1 MKKLLLIFLLFCLGC
16 SSPKYIEI
24 PIETVRTEYI
34 YRLDKDSTSK
44 LDSTYVHDSIYI
56 KEKGDTVF
64 QYKERTKYK
73 IEYQDK
79 IINKVDTILKVDS
92 IEKPIIIKEEVD
104 VNKLHWWQKGLMY
117 SGLALLIGIIFKLY
131 IKTKENVK
139 Y

>member
-131 IKTKENVK
+131 IKIKENVK